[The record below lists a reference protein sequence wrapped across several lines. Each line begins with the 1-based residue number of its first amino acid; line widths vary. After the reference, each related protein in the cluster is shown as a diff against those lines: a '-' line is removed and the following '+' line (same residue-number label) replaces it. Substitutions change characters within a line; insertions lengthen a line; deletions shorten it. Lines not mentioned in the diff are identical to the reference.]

1 MAIKE
6 LYIPADRG
14 TMDPL
19 VDNEPYSCDI
29 VKVFNT
35 LGFYD
40 PGNTQNTQ
48 GLISKERIADNL
60 VLSEDPKNILDN
72 PTIFTP
78 PNSDVVYCLAHITA
92 YNKDKSK
99 QWTRVLPL
107 KGWDDILHST
117 STPLF
122 FSVEEKSVF
131 TNITPRPDIAK
142 TLYIKTNIK
151 LEKYGPK
158 KHRVTLL
165 DLTIRKAP
173 F

>member
-29 VKVFNT
+29 DKIFNT
-35 LGFYD
+35 LGSYT
-40 PGNTQNTQ
+40 PGNTQ
-48 GLISKERIADNL
+48 GLISIERIADNL
-60 VLSEDPKNILDN
+60 VLSEDPKNIPDN

-78 PNSDVVYCLAHITA
+78 PNSDTIYCLLRITA

-99 QWTRVLPL
+99 QWTNVVDIQRWGNVLH
-107 KGWDDILHST
+107 WT
-117 STPLF
+117 SAPLF
-122 FSVEEKSVF
+122 FSGEEKNVF
-131 TNITPRPDIAK
+131 VNINPKPDIAK
-142 TLYIKTNIK
+142 TLYIKTDAK
-151 LEKYGPK
+151 LERYDSRK
-158 KHRVTLL
+158 RRITLL